1 MSSLVRFCDA
11 DGLCDAGLDVE
22 DRDAG
27 LCDAG
32 LCDDGLC
39 DAGLCDA
46 AEAPLPEGALLC
58 DAGLCDAAE
67 AALRALLCD
76 AGLEAAL
83 LEGKPA
89 VLDANSPLRNRHL
102 GITAHRRGGP

>member
-1 MSSLVRFCDA
+1 MSSLVRFCDAA

-22 DRDAG
+22 DR
-27 LCDAG
+27 L
-32 LCDDGLC
+32 
-39 DAGLCDA
+39 DA

-76 AGLEAAL
+76 AGLCGEAAL

-89 VLDANSPLRNRHL
+89 VLDANSPLRNRHF
-102 GITAHRRGGP
+102 GITPAAHRRGGARAMRARRS

>member
-11 DGLCDAGLDVE
+11 AD
-22 DRDAG
+22 G

-32 LCDDGLC
+32 LCDVEDR
-39 DAGLCDA
+39 LCDA